1 MLSELHQ
8 KASLFSL
15 LHRIDLD
22 LAEQV
27 QINGCP
33 FCSSALHR
41 ANYERKPR
49 GGPADIPE
57 EYLIRLS
64 LCCGDPD
71 CRRRTQPPSSLFMG
85 RRVYWGCVIL
95 VVMTLRQGR
104 LCGASIAKME
114 RLFSISRQT
123 IKRWIAWFRD
133 EFPQSAQWHRL
144 RGRVIC
150 TVSNEELP
158 SALVFH
164 FMNHF
169 STSEQALVACLR
181 FLAAG
186 SSVLSNVSEG

>member
-1 MLSELHQ
+1 MLSELLQ

-22 LAEQV
+22 LAER
-27 QINGCP
+27 IRIKGCP
-33 FCSSALHR
+33 FCNNALHR

-49 GGPADIPE
+49 GGPASIPD
-57 EYLIRLS
+57 EYLIRQS
-64 LCCGDPD
+64 LCCGCPG

-95 VVMTLRQGR
+95 VVMTLHQGR
-104 LCGASIAKME
+104 PCGASVAKLE
-114 RLFSISRQT
+114 RMFSISRQT
-123 IKRWIAWFRD
+123 IKRWIVWFRD

-144 RGRVIC
+144 RGRVVC
-150 TVSNEELP
+150 TISNEELP
-158 SALVFH
+158 AALVLH

-169 STSEQALVACLR
+169 PRSEQALVACLR

-186 SSVLSNVSEG
+186 SAILSNVSEG

>member
-1 MLSELHQ
+1 MLSELLQ

-15 LHRIDLD
+15 LQRIDLD

-27 QINGCP
+27 QIKGCP
-33 FCSSALHR
+33 FCSSALHQ

-49 GGPADIPE
+49 GGPVSIPE
-57 EYLIRLS
+57 EYLIRRS
-64 LCCGDPD
+64 LCCAGPE
-71 CRRRTQPPSSLFMG
+71 CRRRTKPPSSLFMG

-95 VVMTLRQGR
+95 VVMTLGQGR
-104 LCGASIAKME
+104 LYGASIAKLE
-114 RLFSISRQT
+114 RMFSISRQT

-150 TVSNEELP
+150 TVSNDDQP

-169 STSEQALVACLR
+169 PTSEQALVACLR
-181 FLAAG
+181 FLASG
-186 SSVLSNVSEG
+186 SSNLSTVSEG

>member
-1 MLSELHQ
+1 MLSELLQ

-22 LAEQV
+22 LAKQIQV
-27 QINGCP
+27 KGCP
-33 FCSSALHR
+33 FCGSSLHQ

-49 GGPADIPE
+49 GGPADIPDE
-57 EYLIRLS
+57 FLIRQS
-64 LCCGDPD
+64 LCCADPE
-71 CRRRTQPPSSLFMG
+71 CRRRTKPPSSLFMG

-104 LCGASIAKME
+104 LRGASIAKME
-114 RLFSISRQT
+114 RMFLISRQT
-123 IKRWIAWFRD
+123 IKRWIVWFRD

-150 TVSNEELP
+150 TVSNEDLP
-158 SALVFH
+158 ASLILH
-164 FMNHF
+164 FLSYF
-169 STSEQALVACLR
+169 PTSEQALVASLR

>member
-1 MLSELHQ
+1 MLSELLQ

-15 LHRIDLD
+15 LHQIDLD

-49 GGPADIPE
+49 GGPANIPDE
-57 EYLIRLS
+57 FLIRQS
-64 LCCGDPD
+64 LCCADPE
-71 CRRRTQPPSSLFMG
+71 CRRRTKPPSSLFMG
-85 RRVYWGCVIL
+85 RRVYWGCVIF

-158 SALVFH
+158 SSLVSH
-164 FMNHF
+164 FMGHF
-169 STSEQALVACLR
+169 PTSEQALVACLR

-186 SSVLSNVSEG
+186 LSDLSTVSEG

>member
-22 LAEQV
+22 LAEQIR
-27 QINGCP
+27 INGCP

-57 EYLIRLS
+57 EYLIRQS

-150 TVSNEELP
+150 IVSNDELP
-158 SALVFH
+158 AALVSH
-164 FMNHF
+164 FMDHF
-169 STSEQALVACLR
+169 PTSELALVACLR
-181 FLAAG
+181 FLVAG
-186 SSVLSNVSEG
+186 LSDLSIVSEG

>member
-1 MLSELHQ
+1 MLSELLQ
-8 KASLFSL
+8 KASLFSI

-22 LAEQV
+22 LAEQI
-27 QINGCP
+27 QIKGCP
-33 FCSSALHR
+33 FCGSSLHQ

-49 GGPADIPE
+49 GGPADIPDE
-57 EYLIRLS
+57 FLIRQS
-64 LCCGDPD
+64 LCCADPE
-71 CRRRTQPPSSLFMG
+71 CRRRTKPPSSLFMG

-104 LCGASIAKME
+104 LRGASIAKME
-114 RLFSISRQT
+114 RMFLISRQT

-133 EFPQSAQWHRL
+133 EFPRSVQWHRV

-169 STSEQALVACLR
+169 PTFEHALVACLR
-181 FLAAG
+181 FLAAD
-186 SSVLSNVSEG
+186 LSDLSTVSEG

>member
-22 LAEQV
+22 LAK
-27 QINGCP
+27 QIQIKGCP
-33 FCSSALHR
+33 FCGGLLHQS
-41 ANYERKPR
+41 NYARKPR

-57 EYLIRLS
+57 EYLIRQS

-104 LCGASIAKME
+104 LVGASIAKME
-114 RLFSISRQT
+114 RMFSISRQT

-133 EFPQSAQWHRL
+133 EFPQSAQWYRL
-144 RGRVIC
+144 RGRVVC
-150 TVSNEELP
+150 TVSNDELP
-158 SALVFH
+158 AALVSH
-164 FMNHF
+164 FMDHF
-169 STSEQALVACLR
+169 PTFELALAACLR

-186 SSVLSNVSEG
+186 LSDLSTVSEG

>member
-1 MLSELHQ
+1 MLSELLQ

-27 QINGCP
+27 QIKGCP
-33 FCSSALHR
+33 FCSSALHQ

-49 GGPADIPE
+49 GGPVDIPDE
-57 EYLIRLS
+57 FLIRQS
-64 LCCGDPD
+64 LCCADPE
-71 CRRRTQPPSSLFMG
+71 CRRRTKPPSSLFMG

-104 LCGASIAKME
+104 LRGASIAKME
-114 RLFSISRQT
+114 RMFSVSRQT

-144 RGRVIC
+144 RGRVVC
-150 TVSNEELP
+150 TVSNDELP
-158 SALVFH
+158 GSLVSH
-164 FMNHF
+164 FLECF
-169 STSEQALVACLR
+169 PSPEQALVACLR

-186 SSVLSNVSEG
+186 LSVLSTVSDG